1 VNTEISRSDTRDKL
15 LTPEQVS
22 EWTGI
27 RPAAL
32 AQLRYKGTGPKYRA
46 LTAKTIRYTESD
58 VQAWIDAAERTITGS
73 AA

>member
-1 VNTEISRSDTRDKL
+1 MSTQNDARDKL
-15 LTPEQVS
+15 LTPDEVS

-27 RPAAL
+27 KTAAL

-46 LTAKTIRYTESD
+46 LTSKTIRYSERD
-58 VQAWIDAAERTITGS
+58 VQAWIDASERTITGT